1 MASDIEV
8 IAVDPIEIEL
18 EDLKRDF
25 VLACRILVH
34 EGVSEGAFNVS
45 VRTGEDEMMAIPVTS
60 PTLVTVDNLETYSI
74 SGGSNHWKAHPAIY
88 QERADVNA
96 IIHCHPPHVTAFSA
110 CTEDFVPVHH
120 YGAPFHGKIARYTS
134 PGQTKST
141 DRAREMA
148 RQLGDSRAIM
158 QQGHGVIVVGKDLHE
173 ALILTL
179 FLEESCWMNKTAKE
193 MGTPNYLTLE
203 HSEKITPQILK
214 QRSQD
219 KAWDHYVSK
228 LRIGGW
234 A

>member
-1 MASDIEV
+1 MPADIEV
-8 IAVDPIEIEL
+8 ISVDPIEIEL

-60 PTLVTVDNLETYSI
+60 PTLVTTDNLRTHSI
-74 SGGSNHWKAHPAIY
+74 SGGSTNWKAHPAIY
-88 QERADVNA
+88 EERPDVNA

-110 CTEDFVPVHH
+110 CQEDFVPVHH

-148 RQLGDSRAIM
+148 RQMGDSRAIM

-228 LRIGGW
+228 LHIGGW